1 MPFDASQS
9 FEVVQPPETEPRP
22 TQPPDY
28 VDPRVK
34 AVMSIPTD
42 TGRLAGI
49 NAAREAQLPPEAW
62 APWIS
67 TIHTESNWNL
77 NAPDGAAGEIGP
89 GQIKPGTGRMVGYS
103 PDELRDAQKNLVA
116 SAKYFGQKWQQGD
129 GDPVAAFTGYNS
141 GSVRGKAGPDYVD
154 KGIGRLDQ
162 WGYFGAPS
170 KNPVQQ
176 AALDPNQ
183 PFRVGTPSPKSS
195 GSAPTSSGFDPNKPF
210 EVQQQHSPSG
220 ERGPQYL
227 PPNTYINMHQNPLPE
242 APMDEGNYVSKI
254 SAASPEDQANL
265 RLSGELGALVATTP
279 GVAHAPTMADQVVA
293 NGVPTPNTQTIPMQ
307 GDLTPGVAGTAHSET
322 AVDRVAAEIARGAS
336 EGWNGTDTTILP
348 EKVQARLDEAQ
359 QKGGLTGYLAALA
372 STAAEDV
379 KVPVAVW
386 NAATSAFQKGI
397 VQAGE
402 EVGNYPSVPM
412 GLGDVPAFARDVAA
426 LPEAFPAG
434 GVETGLHV
442 VPEAASPR
450 AAEAPNSIYDAM
462 QQRANETPEQTAG
475 RQARDQTET
484 EAAERDAAMTN
495 QTTPAQAQSAGP
507 AAETPPAPAQPTPAA
522 QPSPNPA
529 GPAHDLA
536 LTELERI
543 AAGRPAQPTPVPPA
557 ENPAMGELE
566 RIAAGQPETSPVA
579 PQAMPAVV
587 PPVSAPSPVAPQ
599 PTPPPAAAA
608 PPVTQPAPEPAP
620 PPAPQSTTYQMFDPS
635 QLTLAPKLFQFKAA
649 DEQGVTG
656 ALRGAAQWEPTLA
669 NPITVWQGNDGN
681 NYVVNGHQRT
691 DLALRAQAAGQQ
703 NVQMPALVFRE
714 ADGYTPEYM
723 RTLGAYQNI
732 AEGSGTAID
741 AAKVL
746 RGATAIPDTMRLPG
760 LPPKSQLVQQ
770 GQALAKLSGD
780 AFGMVVNDIVP
791 AAYAAHVGNLISDPA
806 EQIGA
811 MQVLARADPANSE
824 QARLMVEMARNS
836 GFAKGVQTGLF
847 GDEDFAR
854 SLIPERARVLDR
866 SLRSLRQLGGV
877 FKAAVEGEETLT
889 SAGNRMD
896 TASNTQARTENERL
910 YDAIQRNG
918 TVRGPVSD
926 ALNRAA
932 TDLADGKPIAT
943 VSSRFLAEA
952 RNLVRS
958 GQSEGVQP
966 GADVGGVEPEK
977 GGAGGVRRFANLPII
992 SSDAIQ
998 ASREAGRRA
1007 YDNQASRHNYTPDDR
1022 NREQFARGWLN
1033 AQYPGSWLDPGNLMT
1048 AFSRDSL
1055 GGIAQLG
1062 WDSYHEKFPQ
1072 SSGTTVNQTAVISSF
1087 QTSRGSTYEVHGD
1100 GTTTRNK
1107 AARSDAGHEGDFG
1120 QTARSERTIYVDP
1133 KVATNLSGAGLTE
1146 HGGKGFRLA
1155 LKDGKANLLSWN
1167 KDADKWG
1174 VAPSSR
1180 SISFSTTPEVGSA
1193 PIEAWVRAGDVPD
1206 HEAYKRQHAGNEITS
1221 VGHAVTPPIGLPPIR
1236 PLSRTITPEE
1246 RARINALP
1254 MPRAEDHAM
1263 PVDEPPDWMRP
1274 EDQAAEY
1281 RDELP
1286 GEGLFAGRPLPSM
1299 GEVIT
1304 KGDLWKLPRE
1314 ELESMRDDESFSDH
1328 AKLVRVLGG
1337 EDAAKEF
1344 NRLDRK
1350 QNSSNPDR
1358 ADEGAREFDAKFGN
1372 LTPEQ
1377 ERLIYGTG
1385 ETGPSVDDIEDVLK
1399 AHQTRSGDPED
1410 AAYEAALAMRRVTA
1424 AEMME
1429 VPTGQ
1434 ASSAAQSAYVRLR
1447 NAYEDMANAGLDSRQ
1462 IENNILGALVRRG
1475 WKEGDAREVI
1485 GEFINQ
1491 MGKLSGVN
1499 RLEAGR
1505 RLPAP
1510 PPTAG
1515 TDLFGTTRAQPTTR
1529 APEPTIRTDARQ
1541 TTLEGMEPSARQAQ
1555 AASDAQGP
1563 RSNQQA
1569 ANEGLFAPAA
1579 TPQPELTVAPR
1590 TSRWPQTAGDNF
1602 RDLLNEI
1609 RTAGHQT
1616 AADFVLQRGV
1626 TTGHEH
1632 IAVVDNHTGEIVHAG
1647 TNNEV
1652 NKAGFRGDNGS
1663 TEVDRYTL
1671 HHNHPNSTA
1680 LSGGD
1685 LMMLA
1690 NPGISHVVAHGHD
1703 GTTTTASLSPKMA
1716 ENRAPATSAIARNG
1730 EALRRASD
1738 SAHILS
1744 EHILV
1749 PLAKSGVITEEEGN
1763 RLYGDIANRLLDAQ
1777 GLISYQSTV
1786 ELPSEV
1792 RAAFGA
1798 ALEKLGHGADVVDRS
1813 SGTVSAEDRIEG
1825 LPAPTR
1831 EPEGTGNSARGSES
1845 TGLSD
1850 TQRTAGNVRG
1860 RGDTLLEGDERGI
1873 QAGLSAGE
1881 DRPQEQRAAI
1891 LHNLRNGPLPPRGMP
1906 NLIDQGP
1913 PRPIKQF
1920 QTAKGSVYQVHDDGT
1935 TTRNK
1940 SFHPEHGAADQ
1951 GLKTRSERTIYVD
1964 PTVASELSG
1973 AGLNGLGPKG
1983 FRLALKDGK
1992 AWGLT
1997 WNNAADRWGV
2007 SPSAKEIPFE
2017 TQPRVGLS
2025 PVEGWRKTN
2034 DVPGYEAYE
2043 GQHAGNAITGVSPA
2057 EPRASTAARGSESV
2071 LPLSEPPQPDNTP
2084 HGNEPPPPDSLWG
2097 GGSEPPVEPP
2107 RAPEIEAAR
2116 ITRPQAVKNL
2126 NVAENL
2132 TIMPQTLAAL
2142 DEPSAR
2148 LWNTWQNRARDE
2160 TINAGQLRQVITP
2173 NFLKLS
2179 KPERLHVAGA
2189 LEIARIEGEE
2199 NLFANPDGTITAH
2212 NNAISFA
2219 RWSKVGDALHLTPQ
2233 ETAAYHEAV
2242 QLGKDQWTMLMKGAA
2257 RRYGWGG
2264 DIDPA
2269 VIREAA
2275 NQHGDPGDYKKLNR
2289 LADLLDVMRQHEQDV
2304 YFPMQRFGSYFIA
2317 IRPKSGPDVAANLG
2331 GHPPLAWFETVEK
2344 PAFQDLFGVTNGKLS
2359 VQNVAAKRIAEL
2371 QKQFPPDKFDIRQG
2385 DFVRTPGLLRQI
2397 NIPAVEKLFMLMENK
2412 VRAAVQDQVMR
2423 GDNPPTTKSG
2433 VREEARNRY
2442 DELHGSTL
2450 EAFYDALFEE
2460 LKSGYRHKA
2469 NVVPGYSADFDR
2481 AVSSHLY
2488 QIARNS
2494 ADMVHRDGIESA
2506 YQNIQDFHPHDNVK
2520 KYWKNWR
2527 AYQEDPG
2534 SALGRAA
2541 ATMNQI
2547 GFTYMLGMNPSS
2559 TMIIASHMPMTAA
2572 PVLSVGVGPHVAV
2585 PAMIRGLKNAYGSLR
2600 FDSVHGAHID
2610 LDKAMAGM
2618 PPEKQAFLRLMAS
2631 EGRLAAVG
2639 THDMAALNDKMAA
2652 LFRGYA
2658 DTARRGMEI
2667 ATSNVHAVDQAN
2679 RFAVASAAW
2688 DIANNPAHFNAAAA
2702 PLMRHNAIFRDMVQ
2716 REMGLSRESY
2726 GRFMLSKAAF
2736 DWGKE
2741 SHAPLMRGPL
2751 GQLMFALHGFQT
2763 RYLSTAFN
2771 LMKNGGPEGK
2781 FGFGLMMAALGLG
2794 AGALGLPFS
2803 EDAMKGADAVW
2814 HHFTGHDPDIMHK
2827 IHDAIQDTGMGQ
2839 TGADMIL
2846 HGPLSVLTG
2855 VNLGSR
2861 IGFGDVLSREFESS
2875 NALGTIPSIA
2885 WSAYSGASQRAESG
2899 QSPAAIAAEAAP
2911 GALRGPLRAYA
2922 ETQQGVTS
2930 RRGVQQ
2936 IAPEEISGTDLAKTS
2951 LGFQPLS
2958 VMRRQDEANR
2968 YYKAQ
2973 GSQEGW
2979 AAMIK
2984 SGDTENAIKE
2994 MAAAGWGSGRI
3005 RGFIRQANQPPTVGK
3020 QFQRFEQNRAV
3031 APPP

>member
-1 MPFDASQS
+1 MDGGWTL
-9 FEVVQPPETEPRP
+9 QPVE
-22 TQPPDY
+22 
-28 VDPRVK
+28 
-34 AVMSIPTD
+34 
-42 TGRLAGI
+42 
-49 NAAREAQLPPEAW
+49 
-62 APWIS
+62 
-67 TIHTESNWNL
+67 
-77 NAPDGAAGEIGP
+77 
-89 GQIKPGTGRMVGYS
+89 
-103 PDELRDAQKNLVA
+103 
-116 SAKYFGQKWQQGD
+116 
-129 GDPVAAFTGYNS
+129 GDPFAA
-141 GSVRGKAGPDYVD
+141 
-154 KGIGRLDQ
+154 
-162 WGYFGAPS
+162 
-170 KNPVQQ
+170 
-176 AALDPNQ
+176 
-183 PFRVGTPSPKSS
+183 PKSAVPVWKFEPVEGDPFGGPKS
-195 GSAPTSSGFDPNKPF
+195 G
-210 EVQQQHSPSG
+210 HS
-220 ERGPQYL
+220 YL
-227 PPNTYINMHQNPLPE
+227 PPDAPVGYHQNPLPE
-242 APMDEGNYVSKI
+242 APVDEGNYVSKI
-254 SAASPEDQANL
+254 SSELPEDEADL
-265 RLSGELGALVATTP
+265 RLSGQLGAPVATTP
-279 GVAHAPTMADQVVA
+279 GVAHAPTKADKWAATLVA
-293 NGVPTPNTQTIPMQ
+293 PASDPSDLMGHTPLSSKQDSASPSWGVQQITQRPDWRVQSGAKLIVPPKTEDEASLSPTEYGQTAT
-307 GDLTPGVAGTAHSET
+307 TPANPHET

-348 EKVQARLDEAQ
+348 DKVQAKLDDAQ
-359 QKGGLTGYLAALA
+359 RKGGLTGYLAALA

-379 KVPVAVW
+379 KVPIAVW
-386 NAATSAFQKGI
+386 NAAIGAFQKGI
-397 VQAGE
+397 VQTGE

-412 GLGDVPAFARDVAA
+412 GLGDIPAFARDVAA

-450 AAEAPNSIYDAM
+450 ASEAPNSIYDVM
-462 QQRANETPEQTAG
+462 RQRANETPEEAAG
-475 RQARDQTET
+475 RQARDQMEAEAGER
-484 EAAERDAAMTN
+484 EAASAN
-495 QTTPAQAQSAGP
+495 QVG
-507 AAETPPAPAQPTPAA
+507 PAPAQIAGPEVETPPVAVEPTP
-522 QPSPNPA
+522 
-529 GPAHDLA
+529 
-536 LTELERI
+536 T
-543 AAGRPAQPTPVPPA
+543 
-557 ENPAMGELE
+557 
-566 RIAAGQPETSPVA
+566 
-579 PQAMPAVV
+579 
-587 PPVSAPSPVAPQ
+587 
-599 PTPPPAAAA
+599 AA
-608 PPVTQPAPEPAP
+608 PPESTPVVPEVAPEAARPTVATQVPRPTAPETAPQTESEPAHQGVITP
-620 PPAPQSTTYQMFDPS
+620 GQAATEPVPVPTLPQVAIAPQSTTYQMFDPRD
-635 QLTLAPKLFQFKAA
+635 LTLAPKLFQFKAA
-649 DEQGVTG
+649 NEQGVTG
-656 ALRGAAQWEPTLA
+656 ALTGTAQWEPTLA
-669 NPITVWQGNDGN
+669 NPITVWQGDDGN

-691 DLALRAQAAGQQ
+691 DLALRAQAAGQP
-703 NVQMPALVFRE
+703 NVQMPAQVFRE
-714 ADGYTPEYM
+714 ADGYTSAYM

-746 RGATAIPDTMRLPG
+746 RGANAIPDTMRLPG

-770 GQALAKLSGD
+770 GQALAKLSDD
-780 AFGMVVNDIVP
+780 AFGMVVNDVVP
-791 AAYAAHVGNLISDPA
+791 AAYAAHVGNLISDPG
-806 EQIGA
+806 EQLGA
-811 MQVLARADPANSE
+811 MAVLARADPANSE
-824 QARLMVEMARNS
+824 QARMMVEMARNS

-866 SLRSLRQLGGV
+866 AMRSLRQLGGV

-932 TDLADGKPIAT
+932 TDLAAGKPIAT

-952 RNLVRS
+952 GNLVRS

-966 GADVGGVEPEK
+966 SADVGRVEP
-977 GGAGGVRRFANLPII
+977 
-992 SSDAIQ
+992 SQ
-998 ASREAGRRA
+998 
-1007 YDNQASRHNYTPDDR
+1007 
-1022 NREQFARGWLN
+1022 
-1033 AQYPGSWLDPGNLMT
+1033 
-1048 AFSRDSL
+1048 
-1055 GGIAQLG
+1055 
-1062 WDSYHEKFPQ
+1062 
-1072 SSGTTVNQTAVISSF
+1072 
-1087 QTSRGSTYEVHGD
+1087 
-1100 GTTTRNK
+1100 
-1107 AARSDAGHEGDFG
+1107 
-1120 QTARSERTIYVDP
+1120 
-1133 KVATNLSGAGLTE
+1133 
-1146 HGGKGFRLA
+1146 
-1155 LKDGKANLLSWN
+1155 
-1167 KDADKWG
+1167 
-1174 VAPSSR
+1174 
-1180 SISFSTTPEVGSA
+1180 
-1193 PIEAWVRAGDVPD
+1193 
-1206 HEAYKRQHAGNEITS
+1206 
-1221 VGHAVTPPIGLPPIR
+1221 
-1236 PLSRTITPEE
+1236 
-1246 RARINALP
+1246 
-1254 MPRAEDHAM
+1254 
-1263 PVDEPPDWMRP
+1263 DEPGAV
-1274 EDQAAEY
+1274 DQAAEY
-1281 RDELP
+1281 REELGP
-1286 GEGLFAGRPLPSM
+1286 GLFSGHRLPSS

-1328 AKLVRVLGG
+1328 GKLVRALGG

-1358 ADEGAREFDAKFGN
+1358 ADEGAREFDVKFGN
-1372 LTPEQ
+1372 LTAEQ
-1377 ERLIYGTG
+1377 ERLIYGIG
-1385 ETGPSVDDIEDVLK
+1385 ETGPSVDDIEDVLR
-1399 AHQTRSGDPED
+1399 AHQTRSSDPED
-1410 AAYEAALAMRRVTA
+1410 AAYEAALAMRHVTPA
-1424 AEMME
+1424 QMME

-1434 ASSAAQSAYVRLR
+1434 ASLTAQSAYVRLR

-1462 IENNILGALVRRG
+1462 IESNILGALIRRG
-1475 WKEGDAREVI
+1475 WKEADAREVI
-1485 GEFINQ
+1485 GGFIDQ
-1491 MGKLSGVN
+1491 MRNLSKASAN
-1499 RLEAGR
+1499 RLEVGR
-1505 RLPAP
+1505 RLPA

-1515 TDLFGTTRAQPTTR
+1515 TDLFGATRAQPTART
-1529 APEPTIRTDARQ
+1529 PEPTIRTDTRQ
-1541 TTLEGMEPSARQAQ
+1541 ATLEGMDPSARQAQ
-1555 AASDAQGP
+1555 AASDARGP

-1569 ANEGLFAPAA
+1569 ADEGLFAPAA
-1579 TPQPELTVAPR
+1579 TPQPELPVAPR

-1609 RTAGHQT
+1609 RAAGHQT
-1616 AADFVLQRGV
+1616 AADFVLQRGLD
-1626 TTGHEH
+1626 TGHEH

-1716 ENRAPATSAIARNG
+1716 ENRAATTSAIARNG

-1738 SAHILS
+1738 TAHVLS

-1749 PLAKSGVITEEEGN
+1749 PLAKSGAITEEEGD

-1792 RAAFGA
+1792 KAAFGA
-1798 ALEKLGHGADVVDRS
+1798 ALEKLGHGPDVVDRS
-1813 SGTVSAEDRIEG
+1813 SGAVRAEDSIAR
-1825 LPAPTR
+1825 LPAPAR
-1831 EPEGTGNSARGSES
+1831 GPEGAGNPARGSES
-1845 TGLSD
+1845 AGLSD
-1850 TQRTAGNVRG
+1850 PRGAAGDVPW

-1873 QAGLSAGE
+1873 QPGLNAGE
-1881 DRPQEQRAAI
+1881 ERTPEQRAAI
-1891 LHNLRNGPLPPRGMP
+1891 LHNLRNGPLPPREMP

-1913 PRPIKQF
+1913 PRP
-1920 QTAKGSVYQVHDDGT
+1920 
-1935 TTRNK
+1935 
-1940 SFHPEHGAADQ
+1940 
-1951 GLKTRSERTIYVD
+1951 
-1964 PTVASELSG
+1964 
-1973 AGLNGLGPKG
+1973 
-1983 FRLALKDGK
+1983 
-1992 AWGLT
+1992 
-1997 WNNAADRWGV
+1997 
-2007 SPSAKEIPFE
+2007 
-2017 TQPRVGLS
+2017 PR
-2025 PVEGWRKTN
+2025 
-2034 DVPGYEAYE
+2034 
-2043 GQHAGNAITGVSPA
+2043 
-2057 EPRASTAARGSESV
+2057 EPRAATPPPERV
-2071 LPLSEPPQPDNTP
+2071 LPLSEPPQPDNAP
-2084 HGNEPPPPDSLWG
+2084 HGNEPPPPESLWG
-2097 GGSEPPVEPP
+2097 GASEPPAGPLRP
-2107 RAPEIEAAR
+2107 PEIEAAR

-2126 NVAENL
+2126 NVVENL

-2160 TINAGQLRQVITP
+2160 TVNAGQLRQVITP

-2179 KPERLHVAGA
+2179 KPERLHVAGV

-2269 VIREAA
+2269 VIRDAA

-2317 IRPKSGPDVAANLG
+2317 IRPKTGPDVAANLG

-2344 PAFQDLFGVTNGKLS
+2344 PAFQDLFGVSNGRLS
-2359 VQNVAAKRIAEL
+2359 VQAVAAKRIEEL
-2371 QKQFPPDKFDIRQG
+2371 QKQFPSDKFDIRQG
-2385 DFVRTPGLLRQI
+2385 DFARTPGLLRQI

-2412 VRAAVQDQVMR
+2412 VKATVQDQVMR

-2433 VREEARNRY
+2433 VREEAKNRY

-2460 LKSGYRHKA
+2460 LKSGYRRKA

-2506 YQNIQDFHPHDNVK
+2506 YQSIQDFHQHDNVK
-2520 KYWKNWR
+2520 KYWKKWR

-2600 FDSVHGAHID
+2600 FDSKHGAHID

-2618 PPEKQAFLRLMAS
+2618 PPEKQTFLRLMAS

-2639 THDMAALNDKMAA
+2639 THDMAALNDKMAT

-2688 DIANNPAHFNAAAA
+2688 DIASNPAHFNAAAA

-2726 GRFMLSKAAF
+2726 GRFMLSQAAF

-2741 SHAPLMRGPL
+2741 SQAPLMRGPL

-2763 RYLSTAFN
+2763 RYLSRAFN
-2771 LMKNGGPEGK
+2771 MMKNGGPEGK

-2803 EDAMKGADAVW
+2803 EDAMKGTDATW
-2814 HHFTGHDPDIMHK
+2814 HHFTGHDPDIKHK
-2827 IHDAIQDTGMGQ
+2827 IEDAIQDTGMGQ
-2839 TGADMIL
+2839 LGSDMIL

-2861 IGFGDVLSREFESS
+2861 VGFGDVLSREFESS
-2875 NALGTIPSIA
+2875 NVLGTIPSIA
-2885 WSAYSGASQRAESG
+2885 WSAYSGASQRIASNQAG
-2899 QSPAAIAAEAAP
+2899 AAIAAEAAP
-2911 GALRGPLRAYA
+2911 GALRGPLRTYA
-2922 ETQQGVTS
+2922 EMRQGVTS

-2936 IAPEEISGTDLAKTS
+2936 IPPENISGADLTKTA
-2951 LGFQPLS
+2951 LGFQPLN
-2958 VMRRQDEANR
+2958 VMHRQEEAER
-2968 YYKAQ
+2968 YYKTQ

-2979 AAMIK
+2979 TAMIK
-2984 SGDTENAIKE
+2984 SGDAENAIKE
-2994 MAAAGWGSGRI
+2994 MAAAGWGASRI
-3005 RGFIRQANQPPTVGK
+3005 KSFIRQAVQPPTVGK
-3020 QFQRFEQNRAV
+3020 QFQRFEQNRGI